1 MLKEK
6 PLGLKNEIYTIY
18 SSSYLELSGTKN
30 TVAKNAEEKENGINH
45 NHIFHKR
52 F

>member
-1 MLKEK
+1 MK
-6 PLGLKNEIYTIY
+6 YTLYIGTVY
-18 SSSYLELSGTKN
+18 TWGLSGTKI
-30 TVAKNAEEKENGINH
+30 TVAKNAEEKENGINT

>member
-1 MLKEK
+1 MK
-6 PLGLKNEIYTIY
+6 YTLYIAVHTWG
-18 SSSYLELSGTKN
+18 LSGTKN

-45 NHIFHKR
+45 NHVFHKR